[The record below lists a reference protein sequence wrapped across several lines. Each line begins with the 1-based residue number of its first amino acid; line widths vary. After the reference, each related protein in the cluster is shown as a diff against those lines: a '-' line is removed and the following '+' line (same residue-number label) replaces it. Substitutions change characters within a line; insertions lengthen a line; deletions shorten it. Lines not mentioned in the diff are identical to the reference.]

1 MNNRVIAVVCFV
13 MLLLSG
19 YTIMGYVRHHI
30 YEERG
35 QHYISECELFVEKGI
50 EKPMGWEDFPYVGSP
65 EAARIIKDPV
75 FQDFVYSLYEEVDV
89 YNCEYRSDILPQLL
103 KEFDNQKGSLWDA
116 HKGWTILYYELLTT
130 HGSAGAIHQ
139 SLGPHRSGDW
149 CGSLAESVASWE
161 AAGNERQGDWIKIYQ
176 HSPEYQIWLN
186 QIFTEIALPKES
198 RLYEAR
204 SVVEYA
210 NNTQQLP
217 IRTSAF
223 SRDILEAERKMVEIA
238 YDQYLMHTG
247 EKDIVR
253 AGIDAW
259 IIQFRGSLLESAAE
273 KNFDTM
279 YILRS
284 RKFPF
289 KDLIIDVCIIT
300 IFSVSSTALVM
311 RKFFKNSNH
320 TMNV

>member
-1 MNNRVIAVVCFV
+1 MNNRAIAAICFV

-19 YTIMGYVRHHI
+19 YVTMGYVRHHV

-35 QHYISECELFVEKGI
+35 QRYISECELFVEKGI
-50 EKPMGWEDFPYVGSP
+50 EKPMGWEDFSYIGSP
-65 EAARIIKDPV
+65 EAARVITDPV
-75 FQDFVYSLYEEVDV
+75 FQDFVYSLYEDVDF
-89 YNCEYRSDILPQLL
+89 YNYEYWSEIIPQLL
-103 KEFDNQKGSLWDA
+103 EEFDNQEWSLWDA
-116 HKGWTILYYELLTT
+116 HKGWTILYYELLTA
-130 HGSAGAIHQ
+130 HGSAGTIHQ
-139 SLGPHRSGDW
+139 RLGPHRSGDW

-161 AAGNERQGDWIKIYQ
+161 AAGNERQGDWIRTYQ
-176 HSPEYQIWLN
+176 HSSEYQEWLN

-204 SVVEYA
+204 SVEEYVD
-210 NNTQQLP
+210 NTQQLP
-217 IRTSAF
+217 IRTSVF
-223 SRDILEAERKMVEIA
+223 SRDILEAERNMVEMA
-238 YDQYLMHTG
+238 YDQYLIHTG

-259 IIQFRGSLLESAAE
+259 IIQFRGSLLESASE

-300 IFSVSSTALVM
+300 IFSVSLTVLVM

-320 TMNV
+320 TVNG